1 MNQSDLRKQVRN
13 MTSKSVGRRAG
24 VFTLMAAT
32 MAAMGLPLAAQ
43 TGTPAGKKVALLI
56 GVNTYDKRGF
66 RDLEY
71 AERDIDAMAAVLQDA
86 EWEVRL
92 LRGTSTGT
100 QRATLGNIN
109 SAVEATLTGRTK
121 RDLVLVGLAGHG
133 VQAEVEGGGAL
144 RAESFFCPADAEQGN
159 AKTMLAIGKLFTE
172 IERRGGGSNLILVDA
187 CREDPTRGRGLDGS
201 KVTALPEGLAVLF
214 GCRAGQKSYE
224 TANAG
229 GGHGVF
235 FHFVLQGLHGAAKD
249 DRGQVTWG
257 RLTEYVSRHVS
268 EEAPRL
274 VGDASLKQTPNLVA
288 NLQGA
293 SPVLR
298 VLDHGDESDWSAV
311 LRPVAEE
318 TGGKIHA
325 RIKDRFAADAKAKPF
340 RVAVFPF
347 GDATGKITLTNHETA
362 LYVQATLNYQLG
374 RQLGGLAKGK
384 FTLLD
389 KFGLAREFA
398 DAGVDPASVS
408 VRNPALA
415 ETLAKV
421 GIDAAVLGTINLEKS
436 QVEAVVAFA
445 DGRGGKTPIKP
456 SQGLGFENE
465 GSRTDF
471 AQRLGLE
478 LWMRSGDTYRRAT
491 IVTRRNPESPSHGQ
505 FYAIIPRESAE
516 AEFIIR
522 LSNRGLPTQKDYE
535 KVLGVRHPDIT
546 KERQRL
552 FGVVLSVDGVNSI
565 YQDLGDGEQ
574 KPVIVPP
581 SQARKWVLGPP
592 GHRIVPADNPHG
604 YTLRAE
610 AGTGH
615 SVIDVRG
622 FQKDDQ
628 NALAFKFA
636 PASQSVAA
644 EKVGIVSEIGVIT
657 AQFFGE
663 KLPGDSKVY
672 ASLMAKPKLG
682 TSTGRQVLQPVFRIR
697 PEFYKEPALTVRL
710 YYRTSEEC
718 PIPAGERE
726 VVQSDR

>member
-1 MNQSDLRKQVRN
+1 MPYAEVRRLLTQGVSAFLAVSLALGAWTSVPGQV
-13 MTSKSVGRRAG
+13 
-24 VFTLMAAT
+24 
-32 MAAMGLPLAAQ
+32 P
-43 TGTPAGKKVALLI
+43 PAGKKLALLV

-71 AERDIDAMAAVLQDA
+71 AERDIDALGALLQDA
-86 EWEVRL
+86 EWEVRI

-100 QRATLGNIN
+100 QRATLANIN
-109 SAVEATLTGRTK
+109 SAIEATLTGRTK

-133 VQAEVEGGGAL
+133 VQAEVEGGGL

-159 AKTMLAIGKLFTE
+159 PKTMLAIGKLFAE

-201 KVTALPEGLAVLF
+201 RVTALPEGLAVLF

-257 RLTEYVSRHVS
+257 RLVEYVSRHVS
-268 EEAPRL
+268 EDAPRL

-298 VLDHGDESDWSAV
+298 VIGFDDESDWSAV
-311 LRPVAEE
+311 LRPVVEE

-347 GDATGKITLTNHETA
+347 GDTTGKITLSNHETA
-362 LYVQATLNYQLG
+362 TYVQATLNYQLG
-374 RQLGGLAKGK
+374 RQLGGLAKGR

-398 DAGVDPASVS
+398 DAGVDPTSVS
-408 VRNPALA
+408 VRNPDVAD
-415 ETLAKV
+415 TLAKV
-421 GIDAAVLGTINLEKS
+421 GIDAAVLGTINLEKTR
-436 QVEAVVAFA
+436 VEAVVAFA
-445 DGRGGKTPIKP
+445 DRRAGTTPIKP
-456 SQGLGFENE
+456 SSNLGFDKE

-471 AQRLGLE
+471 AQRLGME
-478 LWMRSGDTYRRAT
+478 LWLRTGDSYRRAT
-491 IVTRRNPESPSHGQ
+491 IVTTRNPESPHIGQ
-505 FYAIIPRESAE
+505 LFAIIPRESTE

-522 LSNRGLPTQKDYE
+522 LSNRGLPTQKDYDL
-535 KVLGVRHPDIT
+535 VFGMRHPDIAQ
-546 KERQRL
+546 ERKRL
-552 FGVVLSVDGVNSI
+552 FGVALSVDGVNSI
-565 YQDLGDGEQ
+565 FQDLGDGEA
-574 KPVIVPP
+574 KPAIVPP
-581 SQARKWVLGPP
+581 SQARRWVLGPP

-604 YTLRAE
+604 YVLRAE

-628 NALAFKFA
+628 HALSFKLA

-657 AQFFGE
+657 AHFFGE
-663 KLPGDSKVY
+663 KLPGDQQRFG
-672 ASLMAKPKLG
+672 AIEATPKLG

-697 PEFYKEPALTVRL
+697 PDFYKDPTLTLRL
-710 YYRTSEEC
+710 FYRTSEDC
-718 PIPAGERE
+718 PIPARERV